1 MEPIA
6 YVTAINEH
14 YRSLGY
20 PPYRWTVN
28 TAAPFAPLAKPL
40 AACRVSLLTSG
51 GISHKSRP
59 PFNPEARDDLRLDP
73 VDPDAD
79 PSEFEI
85 NDSYYD
91 TRDAMRDLNVVFP
104 IQRLREL
111 ARDGVIGSV
120 APRLWSGFMGRI
132 YTRTRVL
139 AEAAPALVRDLRRD
153 GVDLFVLVPA

>member
-1 MEPIA
+1 MDPIC
-6 YVTAINEH
+6 YVTAINAH
-14 YRSLGY
+14 YQSLGY

-28 TAAPFAPLAKPL
+28 TTAPLTPLTKPL

-51 GISHKSRP
+51 GISHRSRP
-59 PFNPEARDDLRLDP
+59 PFNAEARDDLRVDA
-73 VDPDAD
+73 VDPGAD

-91 TRDAMRDLNVVFP
+91 TRDALEDLNVVFP
-104 IQRLREL
+104 IERLREL

-132 YTRTRVL
+132 YTRTRL
-139 AEAAPALVRDLRRD
+139 LEEAAPALVRELTRD